1 MEIEAF
7 NTAVPRCHDCSGCCV
22 PFRKAGAGFFGE
34 NEDDGVQDAVFL
46 LEKPGPA
53 FSVMMN

>member
-1 MEIEAF
+1 MMEIEAF
-7 NTAVPRCHDCSGCCV
+7 NTAVPRYHDCSGCCV
-22 PFRKAGAGFFGE
+22 PFRKAGAGFFG
-34 NEDDGVQDAVFL
+34 DFVFL